1 MGALASV
8 YDRTGL
14 CPHTAACDS
23 FSAILNSESWME
35 KTLSGLRRE
44 GREALTREEGG
55 YTADDLQG
63 RILGIRKVKERC
75 YSGNRRCLRFWRLGG
90 RSILPR
96 ALIL

>member
-1 MGALASV
+1 
-8 YDRTGL
+8 
-14 CPHTAACDS
+14 
-23 FSAILNSESWME
+23 ME

-75 YSGNRRCLRFWRLGG
+75 YSGNRRCLRFWQLERRA
-90 RSILPR
+90 RSLEEKFDWR
-96 ALIL
+96 SGASTGEKMLDSFSVSTVNQDRR